1 MDESINLEEKDTI
14 SQRKSLIKS
23 TIKNIRGKLGILGFK
38 ILKNKS
44 KSIRKK
50 IYLDERI
57 IDEDVDLED
66 SDIEYINKGLN
77 NLD

>member
-23 TIKNIRGKLGILGFK
+23 TIKNIRGKLDILGFK